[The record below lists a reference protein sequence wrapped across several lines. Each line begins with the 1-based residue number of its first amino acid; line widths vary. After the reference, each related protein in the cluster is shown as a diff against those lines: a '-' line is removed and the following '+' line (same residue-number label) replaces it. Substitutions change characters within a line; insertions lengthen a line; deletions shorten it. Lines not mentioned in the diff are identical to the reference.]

1 MLEGVKKTLTLALLN
16 EATQAWVELEYNRE
30 LHSEIGETPIQR
42 FLAGPDVMRPSPSS
56 DELRLAF
63 MAEKHRI
70 QRRSDGTVSIEGRRF
85 EVPSRYRHLERITVR
100 YASWDLSRVSLIDE
114 RAGTVLCQLYPLDK
128 ARNSDAVRRT
138 LEPLVEVPP
147 SSAVKPEIAPLLKK
161 LMAEHAARGLPP
173 AYVPKDHLLTH
184 PKKKEG

>member
-1 MLEGVKKTLTLALLN
+1 
-16 EATQAWVELEYNRE
+16 
-30 LHSEIGETPIQR
+30 
-42 FLAGPDVMRPSPSS
+42 
-56 DELRLAF
+56 

-70 QRRSDGTVSIEGRRF
+70 QRRSDGTVSIAGRRF

-114 RAGTVLCQLYPLDK
+114 RADTVLCQLYPLDK

-147 SSAVKPEIAPLLKK
+147 SSAIKPEIAPLLKK
-161 LMAEHAARGLPP
+161 LMAEYAARGLPP
-173 AYVPKDHLLTH
+173 AYVPKDQLLTH
-184 PKKKEG
+184 PKKKRTDL